1 MSKESSFA
9 IVIPCLDEAGSIAA
23 VLQDIR
29 RTFAGDAM
37 PSVIVVD
44 DGSTDGT
51 GEIAAGA
58 DGISVQV
65 VRHDR
70 PRGYGEAIKSG
81 ILSSTADAI
90 CLMDGD
96 GQHAARDVKRLFDAW
111 RPRTLVVGRRTDP
124 GTGSRRLARSLLRRW
139 SQAIGGMNLHDSNS
153 GLMLFPRSLAV
164 RMLPFLPEGMAYSDS
179 FKLLFSLLR
188 MDVLEVPI
196 DVGARQAGRSK
207 NTMNDGFKTVMSTF
221 VMVVL
226 INPTRVFL
234 PVGVWM
240 IVLGSLWAIPFLL
253 ANRGLTAVSVTLILG
268 GIMCLF
274 FGLIF
279 RILAGITQSI
289 IVGADR

>member
-1 MSKESSFA
+1 VTATFA
-9 IVIPCLDEAGSIAA
+9 IVIPCLNEAGSIAA

-29 RTFAGDAM
+29 TTFAGAQL
-37 PSVIVVD
+37 PTVIVVD

-51 GEIAAGA
+51 GEIAARQEGLA
-58 DGISVQV
+58 VQV
-65 VRHDR
+65 VRHER

-81 ILSSTADAI
+81 ILNADADAI

-96 GQHAARDVKRLFDAW
+96 GQHTARDAKRLIEAW
-111 RPRTLVVGRRTDP
+111 QPRTLVVGRRNDP
-124 GTGSRRLARSLLRRW
+124 GTGSRRLARTLLRRW
-139 SQAIGGMNLHDSNS
+139 SRAIGGMDVHDSNS
-153 GLMLFPRSLAV
+153 GLMVFPRALAV

-188 MDVLEVPI
+188 MDVAEVPI
-196 DVGARQAGRSK
+196 DVAERKAGQSK
-207 NTMNDGFKTVMSTF
+207 NSVNDGFRTVASTF

>member
-1 MSKESSFA
+1 MTGSFA
-9 IVIPCLDEAGSIAA
+9 IVIPCLNEAGSIGD

-29 RTFAGDAM
+29 RTFDPDAM
-37 PSVIVVD
+37 PSVVVVD
-44 DGSTDGT
+44 DGSSDGT
-51 GEIAAGA
+51 GEIASRAEGVA
-58 DGISVQV
+58 VRV

-70 PRGYGEAIKSG
+70 PRGYGEAIKAG
-81 ILSSTADAI
+81 ILNAKADAI

-96 GQHAARDVKRLFDAW
+96 GQHAARDVKKLFEQW
-111 RPRTLVVGRRTDP
+111 RPNTLVVGRRNDP
-124 GTGSRRLARSLLRRW
+124 GTGSRRLARTLLRRW
-139 SQAIGGMNLHDSNS
+139 SRAIGGMDVHDSNS
-153 GLMLFPRSLAV
+153 GLMLFPRALAV
-164 RMLPFLPEGMAYSDS
+164 RMLPFLPDGMAYSDS

-188 MDVLEVPI
+188 MDVAEVGI
-196 DVGARQAGRSK
+196 DVEVRRAGQSK
-207 NTMNDGFKTVMSTF
+207 NSVNDGFRTIASTF

-240 IVLGSLWAIPFLL
+240 IVLGSLWAVPFLL

-268 GIMCLF
+268 GFMSLF

-289 IVGADR
+289 IVGPDR

>member
-1 MSKESSFA
+1 VSASFA

-29 RTFAGDAM
+29 QTFGADAL

-51 GEIAAGA
+51 GDVAQRQE
-58 DGISVQV
+58 GISVQV
-65 VRHDR
+65 VRHER
-70 PRGYGEAIKSG
+70 PRGYGEAIKTG
-81 ILSSTADAI
+81 ILNAKADAI

-96 GQHAARDVKRLFDAW
+96 GQHAARDVKRLFERW
-111 RPRTLVVGRRTDP
+111 RPQALVVGRRNDP
-124 GTGSRRLARSLLRRW
+124 GTGSRRLARTLLRRW
-139 SQAIGGMNLHDSNS
+139 SRTVGGTDVQDSNS
-153 GLMLFPRSLAV
+153 GLMLFPRKLAV
-164 RMLPFLPEGMAYSDS
+164 RMLPFLPDGMAYSDS

-188 MDVLEVPI
+188 MDVIEVPI
-196 DVGARQAGRSK
+196 DVGGRKAGQSK
-207 NTMNDGFKTVMSTF
+207 NSMNDGFRTIASTF

-234 PVGVWM
+234 PVGVGM
-240 IVLGSLWAIPFLL
+240 IGFGSLWAIPFLL
-253 ANRGLTAVSVTLILG
+253 MNRGLTAVSVTMILG

-289 IVGADR
+289 IVGTDR

>member
-1 MSKESSFA
+1 MNASFA
-9 IVIPCLDEAGSIAA
+9 IVIPCLDEAGSIAT

-29 RTFAGDAM
+29 QTFGPDAL
-37 PSVIVVD
+37 PSIIVVD

-51 GEIAAGA
+51 AEVARRQE
-58 DGISVQV
+58 GIPVQV
-65 VRHDR
+65 VRHER
-70 PRGYGEAIKSG
+70 PRGYGEAIKTG
-81 ILSSTADAI
+81 ILNAKADAI

-96 GQHAARDVKRLFDAW
+96 GQHTARDVRRLFEQWA
-111 RPRTLVVGRRTDP
+111 PRALVVGRRSDP

-139 SQAIGGMNLHDSNS
+139 SRAVGGTDVQDSNS
-153 GLMLFPRSLAV
+153 GLMLFPRALAV
-164 RMLPFLPEGMAYSDS
+164 RMLPFLPEGMACSDS

-188 MDVLEVPI
+188 MDVIEVPI
-196 DVGARQAGRSK
+196 KVGERRAGRSK
-207 NTMNDGFKTVMSTF
+207 NSVNAGFRTVASAF

-234 PVGVWM
+234 PVGIGM
-240 IVLGSLWAIPFLL
+240 LFLGMAWAIPFLL
-253 ANRGLTAVSVTLILG
+253 MNRGLTAVSVTMILG

-289 IVGADR
+289 IVGPDR